1 MVVKSRFNKPVIVK
15 FAIKSALGAAFFIVG
30 FNFSNTLFFHQNPLF
45 GVPFLAEV
53 LISITLGMFGFHT
66 VPILAML
73 VKDWIERL
81 ITKTISEIVGNFWDQ
96 QSRRMEESRRNKQ
109 KRKKEDIDQ
118 KLKEVVKG
126 GVLIDTSVL
135 IDGRISDVIKTGF
148 IFGSLLVI
156 PSVVSELHTLSDSAD
171 ELKRAKGRRGLDIL
185 KSLKSEKK
193 VKLEVLK
200 EDPSGDTVDDKLIT
214 LGRKLR
220 GQVMTMDFNLNKVAA
235 VKGVSVLNLNELIN
249 ALKTAVLPHEILT
262 IQVKSHGKG
271 KNQGVGYLPDGT
283 MVVVE
288 DGAEAIGKSLKVVV
302 LRVIQT
308 AAGKMIF
315 ARLQE

>member
-1 MVVKSRFNKPVIVK
+1 MQFTGSKLKALIRPSLTIIFGFLGVLVARGATPPDILAITGKYFLVVAAIAFGVLGFLLPDILEIAGRSAIAAIALQVARRIPTPTAPRLSVPKLSFSRRKKKNGKYI
-15 FAIKSALGAAFFIVG
+15 
-30 FNFSNTLFFHQNPLF
+30 NPL
-45 GVPFLAEV
+45 
-53 LISITLGMFGFHT
+53 
-66 VPILAML
+66 
-73 VKDWIERL
+73 
-81 ITKTISEIVGNFWDQ
+81 
-96 QSRRMEESRRNKQ
+96 
-109 KRKKEDIDQ
+109 
-118 KLKEVVKG
+118 VV
-126 GVLIDTSVL
+126 DTSVL

-288 DGAEAIGKSLKVVV
+288 DGAEAIGKSLNVVV